1 MAMDGGGDEDE
12 PARPVRGPDV
22 AIAALAEQD
31 VVQCC
36 YRGKSIPGASS
47 CGAAG
52 ASCSGAIARGITD
65 SNARVE
71 MAAKDGKSANCY
83 VNPLN

>member
-31 VVQCC
+31 VVQCHC
-36 YRGKSIPGASS
+36 RGKGIAGASS
-47 CGAAG
+47 SGAAG
-52 ASCSGAIARGITD
+52 ASCSGAIPRRTTD
-65 SNARVE
+65 SNAGLEVT
-71 MAAKDGKSANCY
+71 AKDGKSANCY

>member
-36 YRGKSIPGASS
+36 SEVKASL
-47 CGAAG
+47 
-52 ASCSGAIARGITD
+52 
-65 SNARVE
+65 VHPP
-71 MAAKDGKSANCY
+71 
-83 VNPLN
+83 VVPLAHHAVVPLLGE